1 MRHSH
6 ASVPRVARHRSAS
19 SRLMHSNAGGFYSG
33 AREKRNALGS
43 SAPECTK
50 GRLAVGPSSFT
61 LISIRAAGVL
71 HPFAVCRGRPIQ
83 LSAVALVNLPEL
95 AHSEPE
101 QPWDYCAASE
111 VAPTELRW
119 RLMSAGRE
127 CRTLWS
133 AAAARIRCQG
143 SGGRRKVT
151 PRSADETSPLHPWR
165 GNSPLLLP
173 SLLPYDG

>member
-1 MRHSH
+1 MPEDFTAAPEKKETRWGL
-6 ASVPRVARHRSAS
+6 AR
-19 SRLMHSNAGGFYSG
+19 L
-33 AREKRNALGS
+33 
-43 SAPECTK
+43 SAPR
-50 GRLAVGPSSFT
+50 GASQSGHRVLRSFRSV
-61 LISIRAAGVL
+61 LPAFL

-83 LSAVALVNLPEL
+83 LSAVALVNSPEL

-101 QPWDYCAASE
+101 HPWDYCAASE

-165 GNSPLLLP
+165 GNWPLLLP